1 VTPGRRQRREALFPL
16 AVRTAAVTS
25 LALICAGVPLWLAAL
40 GGLPFAHVD
49 PMAPFRAA
57 AGHGGDARTVASWLG
72 QIALVVG
79 WAAWAWTVT
88 CIVLEARY
96 WLSGRAPAHLPGSRS
111 VQWMVA
117 ALVGTAF
124 ALGGLARSPHDL
136 HPVGPQAPGGRVAAS
151 AAPRSAA
158 PRSAVPRSAG
168 PWSPVP
174 RPPGPRSPVPRS
186 PVPPAGDVVP
196 APPSGP
202 GGPRSGS
209 ITWHGQSA
217 VTVSDPEVPGA
228 GTEPGGDAE
237 PVPSASSPA
246 GSGIAVAPV
255 STGIHLVGDRETL
268 WSVADHRLGSPRRWR
283 EIAAL
288 NYDRPQ
294 PDGGR
299 LTTDHWI
306 RPGWQLLLP
315 PSAIDRSGPVPGS
328 EPDPWSGGR
337 EGKTVP
343 PPTPP
348 PRAATPSTT
357 TTTTDQGSERGA
369 VPGGRGFPSRPR
381 TPGVPVIPVGAGI
394 VGVGV
399 SDLVDR
405 LRRVQQRHREPGAR
419 IRLPDPILRQF
430 EQRLRLGDGAD
441 VLRSVEEAVSRYF
454 GHGDSP
460 VPSGVVL
467 GVKVSGADVELVIDG
482 GDTSAEPPRGFRR
495 VPGTSSLAID
505 RSSLGTWPGSVAPRV
520 PRPGRPRSFPLPTLV
535 TIGRSEDCVVLVNL
549 EGLGSL
555 VVDGDLRDAE
565 GIARATALELAT
577 SRWSSRFDLVLVG
590 FGVDLERLDRVAVTS
605 ATGPLASDLS
615 WRRLR
620 DAVRLEDRG
629 FASVTE
635 ARSRD
640 HGEPW
645 DPVVVI
651 CGPGVPP
658 DDLEALLALGGGG
671 TDGIAVLA
679 VAQGTGDL
687 GSVRCVRARP
697 GGGAPSLEVLGELLE
712 PQRVSAE
719 EVESVVRL
727 LEVAAPATRTGD
739 ADTHGHGHA
748 SAPDVPGDGPDDGPD
763 DGPGDGPGHPRC
775 EVPVPTSSPT
785 HASVEPVPEGPGP
798 GPAVPAFLERGTRA
812 SLPVG
817 SEVDRPERPAVGPDP
832 AVRVTH
838 PRGAD
843 ADPPAIGPSPA
854 EAEVEIAVLGP
865 VDIRGAARE
874 FTRAWSRELVVYLA
888 LHPDGASNDVWAT
901 ALWPE
906 RVMAPSSLH
915 STASVAR
922 RSLGKARDGSDHL
935 PRSHGRLALGPSVG
949 TDWDR
954 FVALAGQDDPRAWT
968 EALGLVRGRPFD
980 GLRSTDWTVLDGTA
994 PTIESSIVDL
1004 SGRLA
1009 GACLRSGD
1017 PRGAE
1022 WAARRGLVVSP
1033 YDERL
1038 YRMLL
1043 RAADAAGNPGGVESV
1058 MAELVRVVADEIE
1071 PLESVHPSTLEL
1083 YRSLSRRRVTAV

>member
-1 VTPGRRQRREALFPL
+1 MTPGRRRRREAFLPL
-16 AVRTAAVTS
+16 VVRTAAVAS
-25 LALICAGVPLWLAAL
+25 LAFICVGVPLWLAAL

-57 AGHGGDARTVASWLG
+57 PGHGGDARTVASWLG

-79 WAAWAWTVT
+79 WAAWSWTVT

-96 WLSGRAPAHLPGSRS
+96 WLSGRAPARLPGSRA
-111 VQWMVA
+111 VQWMIA

-124 ALGGLARSPHDL
+124 ALGGLARSHHDL
-136 HPVGPQAPGGRVAAS
+136 HPVGPQAAGGRVAAS
-151 AAPRSAA
+151 AGPWSAG
-158 PRSAVPRSAG
+158 PSAGPRSAG
-168 PWSPVP
+168 PS
-174 RPPGPRSPVPRS
+174 
-186 PVPPAGDVVP
+186 AGVVEP
-196 APPSGP
+196 APPGSP

-209 ITWHGQSA
+209 DIRQSQP
-217 VTVSDPEVPGA
+217 TVAASDPQVPGT
-228 GTEPGGDAE
+228 GTGPHGHAE
-237 PVPSASSPA
+237 QVPSAPPPA
-246 GSGIAVAPV
+246 GSGIGVVPG
-255 STGIHLVGDRETL
+255 SSGIHLVGDRETL

-306 RPGWQLLLP
+306 RPGWRLLLP
-315 PSAIDRSGPVPGS
+315 PSTTDPSGPGPGS
-328 EPDPWSGGR
+328 GTDPWSGGR
-337 EGKTVP
+337 AAG
-343 PPTPP
+343 TPP
-348 PRAATPSTT
+348 PPPPPLPPPPATRAATPAATA
-357 TTTTDQGSERGA
+357 TDRGSDRGA
-369 VPGGRGFPSRPR
+369 APAGRDLPSR
-381 TPGVPVIPVGAGI
+381 TPVAPVLPVGAGI
-394 VGVGV
+394 VGAGV

-419 IRLPDPILRQF
+419 IRLPDPVLRHF

-441 VLRSVEEAVSRYF
+441 VLRSVEQAVSRYF
-454 GHGDSP
+454 GNVDSP

-467 GVKVSGADVELVIDG
+467 GVKVSEAEVELVIDG
-482 GDTSAEPPRGFRR
+482 GGTSAEPPRGFRR

-505 RSSLGTWPGSVAPRV
+505 RDALATWQGTLAPRV
-520 PRPGRPRSFPLPTLV
+520 PRPARRRSFPLPTLV

-549 EGLGSL
+549 EGFGSL

-577 SRWSSRFDLVLVG
+577 SRWSSRFDLILVG
-590 FGVDLERLDRVAVTS
+590 FGVDLEHLDRVAVTS
-605 ATGPLASDLS
+605 ATGPLAADLS

-651 CGPGVPP
+651 CGPGVPS
-658 DDLEALLALGGGG
+658 DDLEALLAVGGGG

-679 VAQGTGDL
+679 VADGTGAL
-687 GSVRCVRARP
+687 GSVRHVRARP
-697 GGGAPSLEVLGELLE
+697 GGGGEPSLEVLGELLE
-712 PQRVSAE
+712 PQRVSVE

-727 LEVAAPATRTGD
+727 LEVAGPAARTGD
-739 ADTHGHGHA
+739 NDTRGRATAIDDPGAD
-748 SAPDVPGDGPDDGPD
+748 PGDGT
-763 DGPGDGPGHPRC
+763 GHPRG
-775 EVPVPTSSPT
+775 EVPAPTSGAT
-785 HASVEPVPEGPGP
+785 RASGGTVREGPGS
-798 GPAVPAFLERGTRA
+798 AVPALLERGTSA

-817 SEVDRPERPAVGPDP
+817 SDVGRPERRGVGPDP
-832 AVRVTH
+832 AVPVAI
-838 PRGAD
+838 PRGTD
-843 ADPPAIGPSPA
+843 WCPPARVPPPVEA
-854 EAEVEIAVLGP
+854 EAESGVEVEIAVLGP
-865 VDIRGAARE
+865 VEIRGAARE

-954 FVALAGQDDPRAWT
+954 FVALAERDDPRAWT

-980 GLRSTDWTVLDGTA
+980 GMRSTDWTVLDGTA
-994 PTIESSIVDL
+994 PTIESTVVDL

-1083 YRSLSRRRVTAV
+1083 YRSLSRRRVPAV